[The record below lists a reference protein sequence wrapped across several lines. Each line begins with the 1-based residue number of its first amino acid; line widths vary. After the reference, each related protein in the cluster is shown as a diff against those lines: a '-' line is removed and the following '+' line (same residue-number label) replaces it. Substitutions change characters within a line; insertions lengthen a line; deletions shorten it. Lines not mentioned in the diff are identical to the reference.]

1 MKASASLENVIESLL
16 LSVEGVDKWSIN
28 ISEWSLAEI
37 AESRENAVEAGVVLV
52 TDLVLDSFEDLGEE
66 DEIEND
72 GGGEQG
78 VLADVVADKSVLAI
92 QEDGGD
98 VLIHSLFGVSCEGD
112 VLDDD
117 LVVDF
122 GGVGEEN
129 LVGGE
134 DIIDAG
140 LLGKFLGLELSL
152 GGEVLAVVVSEVVVA
167 DDSLRLDSGG
177 DEEFGE
183 GSFEFG
189 LSGLEVIT
197 DDEDFIL
204 LGELDNSWDE
214 GILGGSVDVG
224 ASFRDGGECEDGGG
238 GDFWVVLFDGL
249 HEVLVGVVDSSLN
262 FTESFSVG
270 SPENDDLVD
279 SVGNL
284 EISDVL
290 SDLVEVGKFV
300 VTREDVVGSGFLVG
314 GDEITI
320 VDGGE
325 GYDFLEVGSEFLLE
339 VVVEDLGAGH
349 GIGHVKSG
357 DIPPVDDDV
366 IGVNK
371 GEDLVQRKV
380 DFLVSVDSD
389 LGG

>member
-1 MKASASLENVIESLL
+1 MKTSASLENVIKSIL
-16 LSVEGVDKWSIN
+16 LSVEGVYKWSIN
-28 ISEWSLAEI
+28 ISEGSLAEI
-37 AESRENAVEAGVVLV
+37 AESRENAVEAGVILV
-52 TDLVLDSFEDLGEE
+52 SDLVLDSFEDLGEK

-78 VLADVVADKSVLAI
+78 VLADVVADKSVLPI
-92 QEDGGD
+92 QENGGD
-98 VLIHSLFGVSCEGD
+98 ILIHSLFGVSCEGD

-122 GGVGEEN
+122 RGLGEEN
-129 LVGGE
+129 LVGGK
-134 DIIDAG
+134 DVIDAG

-167 DDSLRLDSGG
+167 DDGLRLDSGG
-177 DEEFGE
+177 DEELSE

-197 DDEDFIL
+197 DDEDFVL
-204 LGELDNSWDE
+204 LGELDDSWDE
-214 GILGGSVDVG
+214 SVLGGSVDVG

-249 HEVLVGVVDSSLN
+249 HEVLVGVVDSGLD

-270 SPENDDLVD
+270 GPENDDLVD
-279 SVGNL
+279 SIGDL

-290 SDLVEVGKFV
+290 SDLVEVGELV
-300 VTREDVVGSGFLVG
+300 VSREDVVGSGFLVG

-325 GYDFLEVGSEFLLE
+325 GDDFLEVGSKFFLE

-349 GIGHVKSG
+349 GIGHVESG
-357 DIPPVDDDV
+357 DIPSVDDDV
-366 IGVNK
+366 VGVNK
-371 GEDLVQRKV
+371 GEDLVQREV